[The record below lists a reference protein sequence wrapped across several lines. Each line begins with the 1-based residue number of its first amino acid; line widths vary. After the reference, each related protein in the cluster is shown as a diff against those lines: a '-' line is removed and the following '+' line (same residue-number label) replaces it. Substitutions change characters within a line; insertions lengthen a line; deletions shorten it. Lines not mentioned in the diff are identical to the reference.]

1 MYVPTTYLTSARRQT
16 SGIGTT
22 QFIGMALKVNV
33 HLGESRKLNQLKKTH
48 YVVIKNKAKEV

>member
-1 MYVPTTYLTSARRQT
+1 MGDRSSITVPTYLTSARRQT

-33 HLGESRKLNQLKKTH
+33 HLGESRKLNQLKKNSLCTD
-48 YVVIKNKAKEV
+48 